1 MTATAVRQHGG
12 YRVSVSD
19 RALGLI
25 LPQKAGRLLW
35 APMLAMA
42 VMAFPVAFVLAAVR
56 ANLVAT
62 GTTVA
67 DAANAAS
74 LGQWVPA
81 VMFLGFAT
89 VFAAIVFAIARILG
103 ALRTGGGGVQ
113 ESAGREVLTLTMPT
127 SAKVMIIS
135 MMMAMMMLLFAVVV
149 HIVLAGTVGAAVL
162 AGDQATISLVETWAT
177 WIEGVR
183 RLGVAI
189 YLISIASGLATIIT
203 VLRFQATRVRELAN
217 EKPIGA

>member
-135 MMMAMMMLLFAVVV
+135 MMMLLFAVVV

-183 RLGVAI
+183 RLGAAV

-217 EKPIGA
+217 EKRIGA